1 MVRKSCQL
9 RKSGAEE
16 SGETAKSAYC
26 ASWSSLRDRKS
37 PTVNDP
43 KRIGDREPK
52 RLLCLW
58 EGSGRVEASKKPISI
73 SDRPKAKPS
82 IGAAAASGVDSN
94 EEDED
99 SRVWCRRVGV
109 WGVMDKPENCSVG
122 RTKSV
127 V

>member
-1 MVRKSCQL
+1 M

-16 SGETAKSAYC
+16 RGETAKSAYC
-26 ASWSSLRDRKS
+26 APWSSVRDKQSPAVNGHKS
-37 PTVNDP
+37 DS
-43 KRIGDREPK
+43 EPK

-58 EGSGRVEASKKPISI
+58 ESSGRMESSRKPMSM
-73 SDRPKAKPS
+73 SDMPKAKPS

-122 RTKSV
+122 RA
-127 V
+127 